1 MDNARNMYCSSFAF
15 SFGLRRPVLRQWL
28 CLAILLLPFLAG
40 AAEDPAP
47 AVRQLWQMLDYV
59 AVDYAGAVQDGAVID
74 VGEFG
79 EMQEFAATVRE
90 RMATLPAR
98 EQQPDLISRADALQ
112 AAVQRHAAP
121 GEVAELAR
129 TLADRLLTA
138 YPIPVSPQ
146 ALPDLARGATLYQE
160 QCASCHGPTGHG
172 DGPAAETL
180 EPRPVDFTDPARARE
195 RSLHSLYET
204 ISQGVSGTSMAAF
217 ETLSA
222 NDRWALAF
230 YVGGFAYPQSV
241 RDAGAR
247 LWTTDATSHRHIVDL
262 ASLSRTSEGALAQS
276 IGDETARE
284 LLGYLRANPGVLQT
298 QDDGLDLARDRLA
311 QSVEAYARG
320 DRQAATRLA
329 LSAYLDGIEPIEP
342 QLSTRDAALLRRI
355 ENAMAEYRTRISKGA
370 PAADVQTQADNVA
383 ELIGDAAAVL
393 RHTRADAAT
402 AFIASFTILLREGLE
417 ALLIVIAIVAFL
429 RKTER
434 RDVMKHVHAGWVG
447 ALLAGG
453 VTWLA
458 ATYLINISGAQREL
472 TEGYSSLF
480 AAFVLLGVGLWMH
493 QKSFAGRWQHYID
506 THLKQALNGR
516 SAWLL
521 LGLVFITVYREVF
534 ETILFYA
541 ALTSEGNGA
550 AILAGLVAGALALA
564 AIGIALLH
572 FSVRLPIGKFFSVSS
587 IFIAVL
593 SVILAGKGVA
603 ALQEAGVLG
612 VHTVPFPSVPLLGI
626 SPSVQALT
634 LQFVV
639 AIIAIAGFAWNARS
653 SAPSR

>member
-1 MDNARNMYCSSFAF
+1 MAM
-15 SFGLRRPVLRQWL
+15 
-28 CLAILLLPFLAG
+28 

-47 AVRQLWQMLDYV
+47 AVRQLWQILDYV
-59 AVDYAGAVQDGAVID
+59 AVDYAGAVKDGAVID
-74 VGEFG
+74 AGEFG
-79 EMQEFAATVRE
+79 EMQEFASTIRE
-90 RMATLPAR
+90 RMGTLPAH
-98 EQQPDLISRADALQ
+98 EQQQDLIAGAEALRG
-112 AAVQRHAAP
+112 AVEQHAPAP
-121 GEVAELAR
+121 EVARLAR
-129 TLADRLLTA
+129 TLADHLLAA

-146 ALPDLARGATLYQE
+146 RAPDLARGATLYQE
-160 QCASCHGPTGHG
+160 QCSSCHGASGHG
-172 DGPAAETL
+172 DGPAAAAL
-180 EPRPVDFTDPARARE
+180 EPPPVDFTDTARARE
-195 RSLHSLYET
+195 RSVHSLYET

-217 ETLSA
+217 DTLSA
-222 NDRWALAF
+222 DDRWALAF
-230 YVGGFAYPQSV
+230 YVGGFAYPQST
-241 RDAGAR
+241 RDAGAK
-247 LWTTDATSHRHIVDL
+247 LWTADASHQHIADL
-262 ASLSRTSEGALAQS
+262 ATLSRTSEGAMAQNV
-276 IGDETARE
+276 GDETARA
-284 LLGYLRANPGVLQT
+284 LLGYLRANPGVLQP
-298 QDDGLDLARDRLA
+298 QNDGLDLAKDRLA
-311 QSVEAYARG
+311 QSVQAYARG
-320 DRQAATRLA
+320 DGQAATRLA

-342 QLSTRDAALLRRI
+342 QLSTKDAALLRRI
-355 ENAMAEYRTRISKGA
+355 ESAMAEYRTRISQAA
-370 PAADVQTQADNVA
+370 PTADVQSQADTIA
-383 ELIGDAAAVL
+383 RLIDDAAAVL

-429 RKTER
+429 RKTGR

-447 ALLAGG
+447 ALLVGG
-453 VTWLA
+453 LTWLA
-458 ATYLINISGAQREL
+458 ATFLINISGAQREL

-506 THLKQALNGR
+506 AHLKQALNGR

-550 AILAGLVAGALALA
+550 AILAGLIAGVLALT
-564 AIGIALLH
+564 AIGIALLR

-612 VHTVPFPSVPLLGI
+612 VHAVPFPSVPLLGI

-634 LQFVV
+634 LQLVV
-639 AIIAIAGFAWNARS
+639 AVIAIAGFAWNARS
-653 SAPSR
+653 STPSR